1 MRTVSRSKRTAPR
14 ERVATPEELAED
26 RRRCL
31 AAKAKQ
37 FTPMPKSEGKCTKA
51 ATDRAAEIATLA
63 SLVAHAS

>member
-1 MRTVSRSKRTAPR
+1 
-14 ERVATPEELAED
+14 VATPEELAED